1 MPTSQSSLR
10 HRLYRILEPDDAL
23 TLSERVGDIVMGA
36 LIFANVV
43 AAIVASVPGVEQ
55 TYGPALTWF
64 ERFSVLLFTIEYG
77 LRVWTSVEAPR
88 FAHPVTGRLKFLFTP
103 MALLDLAVLLA
114 GYMPAAGLDLRFIRV
129 LRLVRLMRVLKL
141 VRYSSSL
148 QMFIDVFRDKRADLG
163 VILVFLSV
171 MVVLASSVMYIVE
184 REEQPDVFS
193 SIPAAM
199 WWSIVTLTTVGYGDI
214 APMSTAGR
222 ILGAFI
228 AVMGI
233 GFFALPAGLL
243 ASGFAETIA
252 KRGKEPVIC
261 PHCRKAI
268 DDVSR

>member
-1 MPTSQSSLR
+1 MTLR
-10 HRLYRILEPDDAL
+10 HHIYRILEPDDAL

-43 AAIVASVPGVEQ
+43 AAIVASVPGVEES
-55 TYGPALTWF
+55 YGAALLWF
-64 ERFSVLLFTIEYG
+64 ERLSVTLFTLEFG
-77 LRVWTSVEAPR
+77 LRIWTCVEVPR
-88 FAHPVTGRLKFLFTP
+88 FAHAVGGRIRFLLSP

-114 GYMPAAGLDLRFIRV
+114 AYVPAGPLDLRFIRV

-148 QMFIDVFRDKRADLG
+148 QMFLDVFHEKRADLG
-163 VILVFLSV
+163 VVLVFLSV
-171 MVVLASSVMYIVE
+171 MVVLASSLMFIVE
-184 REEQPDVFS
+184 RDVQPDVFS

-214 APMSTAGR
+214 YPVSMPGR
-222 ILGAFI
+222 VLGAVI

-243 ASGFAETIA
+243 ASGFAGAIA
-252 KRGKEPVIC
+252 RRGRTSGAC
-261 PHCRKAI
+261 PHCGRGSAQAPGS
-268 DDVSR
+268 DE